1 MKRVKLAV
9 CIIAVILF
17 VGSFSV
23 VYTYNTAALMTDM
36 LEQIRTSAMAEDE
49 KYTAKLCGEY
59 NAEWQKR
66 ERILSRLLRHHP
78 IDGIN
83 QLSAQLETFAEHE
96 EKIMLLAT
104 VDQLEEGMR
113 HLWEEECPNPLN
125 IL

>member
-1 MKRVKLAV
+1 MKRVKLAAG
-9 CIIAVILF
+9 IIALILI

-23 VYTYNTAALMTDM
+23 VYTYNTTVLMNDM
-36 LEQIRTSAMAEDE
+36 LEQIRASAVKADAE
-49 KYTAKLCGEY
+49 YTARLCGEY

-83 QLSAQLETFAEHE
+83 QLSAQLKTFAEGE

-104 VDQLEEGMR
+104 VDQLEDGMR
-113 HLWEEECPNPLN
+113 HLWEEECPTPLN